1 MNFNHLDATDNA
13 LTVTAAHDYLRA
25 QAAWELFLQLSSDNI
40 NGKEDKRHLLAMYDA
55 YARFVHHLYEFYVAC
70 IKRNRQSTSDIPH
83 PERDRILQVEA
94 SKLMNNRAARIRRGD
109 APSLE
114 NSPEYYETPVP
125 PYFAEHFR
133 TVRNRTAHADYR
145 RSLPTSGISLAD
157 FFRQYHRY
165 ILLLFEEAHFV
176 WNVKDVENF
185 DWGEI
190 TEFNLV
196 VRSGDNRT

>member
-1 MNFNHLDATDNA
+1 MNFTHLDATDKA

-40 NGKEDKRHLLAMYDA
+40 NGKEDRHHLLAMYDA
-55 YARFVHHLYEFYVAC
+55 YSRFIHHLYEFYIAC
-70 IKRNRQSTSDIPH
+70 IKRNRQNTSNITFH
-83 PERDRILQVEA
+83 ERDLIFQAEM

-109 APSLE
+109 APSWE
-114 NSPEYYETPVP
+114 NPPEYYETPVP
-125 PYFAEHFR
+125 PTFAEHFR
-133 TVRNRTAHADYR
+133 IMRNRTAHADYR
-145 RSLPTSGISLAD
+145 RSLPASGISLAD

-165 ILLLFEEAHFV
+165 ILLLFEEAHFL

-190 TEFNLV
+190 TEFNLA
-196 VRSGDNRT
+196 VRSGGNKT